1 MVNKFSY
8 SLPMIVKKLMDL
20 QFIYIYSKTKVNCDF
35 CIGKSLKV

>member
-20 QFIYIYSKTKVNCDF
+20 QFIYSKTKVNCDF